1 MVITVAYFLG
11 FSTVFKI
18 MKITESIG
26 DKMCFFF
33 FSSPEVLF
41 KVLCFPVNI

>member
-33 FSSPEVLF
+33 FTDREV
-41 KVLCFPVNI
+41 VLK

>member
-33 FSSPEVLF
+33 FPLRRFCSKYFAFL
-41 KVLCFPVNI
+41 